1 MRGVGRWSMREV
13 GFFSELRVCDCFFI
27 YLIFFRAGWIPLM
40 LPFGLMD
47 TVTSTLDVVSFYH
60 TVRLSGREMAKNLL
74 IGKI

>member
-1 MRGVGRWSMREV
+1 MTD
-13 GFFSELRVCDCFFI
+13 F
-27 YLIFFRAGWIPLM
+27 LIFFPAGWIPLM

>member
-1 MRGVGRWSMREV
+1 
-13 GFFSELRVCDCFFI
+13 
-27 YLIFFRAGWIPLM
+27 M

>member
-13 GFFSELRVCDCFFI
+13 GFFPSCVYVTDF
-27 YLIFFRAGWIPLM
+27 LIFFPAGWIPLM